1 MSEKNNDMTYEQAV
15 AELEEIIRKL
25 ESGEASLDD
34 SIALYSRGMELSK
47 FCKDKLDDI
56 VKKISI
62 LGADGESE
70 SAFGEDV

>member
-1 MSEKNNDMTYEQAV
+1 MEEKINITYEQAV
-15 AELEEIIRKL
+15 SELEEIIRKL

-47 FCKDKLDDI
+47 FCKEKLDSI

-62 LGADGESE
+62 LGQDGESE
-70 SAFGEDV
+70 SAFGE

>member
-1 MSEKNNDMTYEQAV
+1 MNEKINMTYEQAV
-15 AELEEIIRKL
+15 SELEEIISKL

-56 VKKISI
+56 EKKISI
-62 LGADGESE
+62 LTQDGSTE
-70 SAFGEDV
+70 SAFGESV

>member
-1 MSEKNNDMTYEQAV
+1 MSEKINMTYEQAV
-15 AELEEIIRKL
+15 SELEENISKL

-56 VKKISI
+56 EKKISI
-62 LGADGESE
+62 LTQDGSTE
-70 SAFGEDV
+70 SAFGESV

>member
-1 MSEKNNDMTYEQAV
+1 MEEKINMTYEQAV
-15 AELEEIIRKL
+15 SELEEIIRKL

-47 FCKDKLDDI
+47 FCKEKLDSI

-62 LGADGESE
+62 LGQDGESE
-70 SAFGEDV
+70 SAFGEKL

>member
-1 MSEKNNDMTYEQAV
+1 MEEKINMTYEQAV
-15 AELEEIIRKL
+15 SELEEIIRKL

-47 FCKDKLDDI
+47 FCKEKLDSI

-62 LGADGESE
+62 LGQDGESE
-70 SAFGEDV
+70 SAFGE

>member
-1 MSEKNNDMTYEQAV
+1 MSEKINMTYEQAV
-15 AELEEIIRKL
+15 SELEEIISKL

-56 VKKISI
+56 EKKISI
-62 LGADGESE
+62 LTQDGSTE
-70 SAFGEDV
+70 SAFGESV

>member
-1 MSEKNNDMTYEQAV
+1 MAEKNNDMTDEQAV

-70 SAFGEDV
+70 GVFGEDV